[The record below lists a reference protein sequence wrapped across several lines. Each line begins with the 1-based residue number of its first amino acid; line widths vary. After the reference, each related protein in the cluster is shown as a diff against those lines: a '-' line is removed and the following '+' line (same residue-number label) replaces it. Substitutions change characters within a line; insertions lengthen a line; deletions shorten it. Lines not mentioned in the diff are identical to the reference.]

1 MSSLGDEMYYTIDC
15 EVGVTGGVAAHA
27 HNKVSRL
34 NVKHQHSLE
43 SYQLY
48 KEKLTKIR
56 EKQACMPGKMMILLH
71 CHLMS

>member
-56 EKQACMPGKMMILLH
+56 EKQACMPGKMINIINI
-71 CHLMS
+71 